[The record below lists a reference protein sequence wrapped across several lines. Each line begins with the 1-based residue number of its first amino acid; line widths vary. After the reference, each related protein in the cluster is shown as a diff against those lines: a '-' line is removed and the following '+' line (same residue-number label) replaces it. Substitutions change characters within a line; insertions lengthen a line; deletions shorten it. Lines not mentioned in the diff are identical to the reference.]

1 MSDMAI
7 FHQLSTREFSFDY
20 SDIVNLQFGNPDK
33 ISVECSVKP
42 DAEQA
47 ANLWL
52 GLVWL
57 CVDGNIVGNVD
68 DRFQEQVG
76 IALGTLAGAARDTG
90 KRNHPL
96 LQGIPPREALD
107 LVMWAVYGDEKLH
120 PELADADCQGRSNLL
135 LESSAVSLQ

>member
-1 MSDMAI
+1 MAI

-76 IALGTLAGAARDTG
+76 IALGTHWQVRLETLGNETIRYCRAFL
-90 KRNHPL
+90 H
-96 LQGIPPREALD
+96 
-107 LVMWAVYGDEKLH
+107 EKL
-120 PELADADCQGRSNLL
+120 
-135 LESSAVSLQ
+135 